1 MYIRWEAEPFSGLI
15 PPNDVPSERDL
26 LRMSAFAISLLRGSQ
41 EEVGVRPESTGHQA
55 DRTLLAR
62 GHSGSERSWSGT
74 PDDSLH
80 MG

>member
-26 LRMSAFAISLLRGSQ
+26 LRMWTFAISLLWGGQ
-41 EEVGVRPESTGHQA
+41 EEVGARPESTGHQA
-55 DRTLLAR
+55 DRALLAR
-62 GHSGSERSWSGT
+62 GRSGSERGWGGT